1 MSYDTDRTNRYTHLR
16 IQRIRFMVIVY
27 AYVNNTVRVS
37 VEIVPESLSY
47 VVLMQQL
54 INSMEQSSC

>member
-1 MSYDTDRTNRYTHLR
+1 MSYDTDRIIRYTHLR
-16 IQRIRFMVIVY
+16 IQRIRYMVIVY

-54 INSMEQSSC
+54 TNSME